1 LFLFLAAYWL
11 YMDGVHTIIRMA
23 VDYGIS
29 IGFDSKSLIVALL
42 ITQFVGFPSAL
53 LFGHLGGRIG
63 AKRAIFI
70 AIGVYLFVCV
80 WAAFM
85 QSKNEFFIL
94 AVVVGLVQGGIQ
106 ALSRSYYA
114 KIIPVEKSGEYFG
127 FYNMMGKFAAVLGP
141 MLMGTVGLL
150 IRSLGYSSNIAS
162 RGSITSIAILFL
174 AGGVLLFLVREEK
187 E

>member
-1 LFLFLAAYWL
+1 
-11 YMDGVHTIIRMA
+11 M
-23 VDYGIS
+23 
-29 IGFDSKSLIVALL
+29 
-42 ITQFVGFPSAL
+42 
-53 LFGHLGGRIG
+53 
-63 AKRAIFI
+63 
-70 AIGVYLFVCV
+70 
-80 WAAFM
+80 
-85 QSKNEFFIL
+85 
-94 AVVVGLVQGGIQ
+94 VVGLVQGGIQ

-162 RGSITSIAILFL
+162 RCSITSIAILFL
-174 AGGVLLFLVREEK
+174 AGGALLFFVRDEK